1 MEDFLNPSPN
11 GLNNFN
17 TTTSPFIDADFG
29 LNSDVNFEENI
40 FTKKTEIQNVVQ
52 KEEPTTP
59 PPQNPIRKRINDFDA
74 VILGQYPK
82 IEAPEK
88 INFRGK
94 FEGILN
100 PKLALQTIRNLKFE
114 DLEDFFYTIF
124 PTIYK
129 SKVVKA
135 SLKRL
140 VALNKIATDLITKKI
155 PYGENQTHY
164 SDLIS
169 SLTMASNIQSDLK
182 KRIH

>member
-29 LNSDVNFEENI
+29 LNSDVNFEDNI
-40 FTKKTEIQNVVQ
+40 FTRKGEIPKEIP
-52 KEEPTTP
+52 KEEPKP
-59 PPQNPIRKRINDFDA
+59 AENPTRKRINDFDA

-82 IEAPEK
+82 IEPSKK

-94 FEGILN
+94 FGGILN
-100 PKLALQTIRNLKFE
+100 PKLTLQTIKNLKFE

-140 VALNKIATDLITKKI
+140 IALNKIASDLITKKI

-169 SLTMASNIQSDLK
+169 SLTMASTIQSDLK
-182 KRIH
+182 KRIN